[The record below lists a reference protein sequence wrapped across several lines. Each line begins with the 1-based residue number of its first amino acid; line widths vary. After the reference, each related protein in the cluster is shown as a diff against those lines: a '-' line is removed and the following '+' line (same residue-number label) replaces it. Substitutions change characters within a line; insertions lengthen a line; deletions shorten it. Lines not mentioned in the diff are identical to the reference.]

1 MAPPH
6 EPGATEAIPE
16 LVGAVLRAE
25 AAVQAANGGVLPA
38 GVASALRSAIA
49 DVWQQA
55 IAHERRQRALR
66 DELAERILRGI
77 YTRLRR
83 HFGEE

>member
-6 EPGATEAIPE
+6 APGAEEAIPE
-16 LVGAVLRAE
+16 ITGAVMRAE
-25 AAVQAANGGVLPA
+25 AAVQAANGGVLPP

-55 IAHERRQRALR
+55 IAHERRQRGLR
-66 DELAERILRGI
+66 DELAERILRGFHQ
-77 YTRLRR
+77 RLRR